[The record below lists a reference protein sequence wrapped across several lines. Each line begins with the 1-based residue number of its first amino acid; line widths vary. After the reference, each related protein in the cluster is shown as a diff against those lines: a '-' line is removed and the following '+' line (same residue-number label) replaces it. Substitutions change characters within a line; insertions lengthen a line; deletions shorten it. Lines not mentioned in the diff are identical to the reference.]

1 MANIIKTAIITI
13 IISFISGLLLEY
25 YKNLA
30 PRILCAIKSSMPVRI
45 SNKKLCAYIVNV
57 SNVSNKTIHDLTLY
71 IQSSQAN
78 LRFTNAKITKG
89 LKFDSSINNNTL
101 DIYIPFLSKD
111 DKFSVTVYSDNEYKM
126 NKPAII
132 LRSPE
137 NFKQIESLKQNGLLY
152 TLFSISKNISNSM
165 SNTSKKTEP
174 MAPNEKNDF
183 TMIMDRPL
191 IDERNLNRGN
201 RKTPYKNKKPSKSK
215 KGIIVVVSI
224 ALLVFVGVLAKSYFK
239 GTPNNASSS
248 NEKTIVPSQSIDA
261 KNSSG
266 GSTKNASSKT
276 SNGKSTGNANSKTS
290 NEKATENSKAANNES
305 TKNADLKAPTG
316 DSSGNT
322 GSKASTEGTSKNTD
336 SKASTEGT
344 TKNADSKTSTGD
356 SSGNTGSKTSTGG
369 STGNTDP
376 KTSSGGSTGTTTSN

>member
-1 MANIIKTAIITI
+1 MTNIIKTAIITI

-45 SNKKLCAYIVNV
+45 NSKKLCAYVVNV

-101 DIYIPFLSKD
+101 DINIPFLSKD

-126 NKPAII
+126 IKPTII

-137 NFKQIESLKQNGLLY
+137 KFKQIESLKQNGLLY
-152 TLFSISKNISNSM
+152 TLFTIPKNISALM
-165 SNTSKKTEP
+165 SNASKKTES
-174 MAPNEKNDF
+174 MVSNENNDF
-183 TMIMDRPL
+183 TMIMDRSL
-191 IDERNLNRGN
+191 INDRSLNKEN
-201 RKTPYKNKKPSKSK
+201 EKISYKSK
-215 KGIIVVVSI
+215 KTSKGKKGILVVVSI

-239 GTPNNASSS
+239 VTPNNAANSK
-248 NEKTIVPSQSIDA
+248 EKTMVHPQSTDT

-266 GSTKNASSKT
+266 VSNKNANSKA
-276 SNGKSTGNANSKTS
+276 SNGRSTENMNSKTS
-290 NEKATENSKAANNES
+290 NEKSTENTNLKASNNEA
-305 TKNADLKAPTG
+305 TKNADLKASTN
-316 DSSGNT
+316 SSGNT
-322 GSKASTEGTSKNTD
+322 GSKTSTEGTSKNTD
-336 SKASTEGT
+336 SKASTEGST
-344 TKNADSKTSTGD
+344 QNTDSKASTGD
-356 SSGNTGSKTSTGG
+356 SSGNTGSKASTGG
-369 STGNTDP
+369 STENTAP
-376 KTSSGGSTGTTTSN
+376 KTSSTGSSGTTGN

>member
-1 MANIIKTAIITI
+1 MTNIIKTAIITI

-30 PRILCAIKSSMPVRI
+30 PRILCAIKSSMPVRLN
-45 SNKKLCAYIVNV
+45 NKKLCAYVINV

-89 LKFDSSINNNTL
+89 LKFDSSIDNNTL

-137 NFKQIESLKQNGLLY
+137 NFKQIESLNQNGLLY
-152 TLFSISKNISNSM
+152 TLLSIPKNISDSLY
-165 SNTSKKTEP
+165 NTPKKTEP
-174 MAPNEKNDF
+174 IAHNEKNDF
-183 TMIMDRPL
+183 TMIMDKPL
-191 IDERNLNRGN
+191 INERNLNREN
-201 RKTPYKNKKPSKSK
+201 RKTSYKNKKLSKIK
-215 KGIIVVVSI
+215 KGIIVAASI

-239 GTPNNASSS
+239 GTPNNASNSK
-248 NEKTIVPSQSIDA
+248 EKTMVHSQSSDT

-266 GSTKNASSKT
+266 VSNKNSSSKT
-276 SNGKSTGNANSKTS
+276 TNGRSTENMNSKTS
-290 NEKATENSKAANNES
+290 NEESTKNTNSKA

-316 DSSGNT
+316 DSSENT

-344 TKNADSKTSTGD
+344 TKNTDSKASTGD

-369 STGNTDP
+369 STGNANP
-376 KTSSGGSTGTTTSN
+376 KTSSGGSTGTTGN

>member
-45 SNKKLCAYIVNV
+45 NNKKLCAYVVNV

-101 DIYIPFLSKD
+101 DINIPFLSKD

-152 TLFSISKNISNSM
+152 TLLSIPKNISNSM

-191 IDERNLNRGN
+191 IDERNSNRGN
-201 RKTPYKNKKPSKSK
+201 RKTPYKNKKTSKIK

-248 NEKTIVPSQSIDA
+248 NENTIIPSQSTDA
-261 KNSSG
+261 KNSSR
-266 GSTKNASSKT
+266 GSTKNPSSKT
-276 SNGKSTGNANSKTS
+276 SNGRSTGNTGSKTS
-290 NEKATENSKAANNES
+290 NEKLNENSKAANNES
-305 TKNADLKAPTG
+305 TKNADLKASTG
-316 DSSGNT
+316 DSSGNA
-322 GSKASTEGTSKNTD
+322 GSKASTEGTSKNTDD

-376 KTSSGGSTGTTTSN
+376 KTPSGGSTGTTSN